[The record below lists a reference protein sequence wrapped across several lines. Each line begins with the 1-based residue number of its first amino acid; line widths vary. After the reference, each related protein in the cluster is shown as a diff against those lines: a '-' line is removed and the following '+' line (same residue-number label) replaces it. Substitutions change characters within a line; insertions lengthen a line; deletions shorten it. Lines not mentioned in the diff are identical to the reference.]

1 MDPKSQA
8 KKSKKLVSIIL
19 VITAIL
25 AIIAVI
31 VGYYYL
37 QINDVAPTQTKASQ
51 GCACYYVAS
60 SDSIKSCADADT
72 KEAFQFQVGTTN
84 SSNTCSATCDLAAA
98 SPLVS
103 SGTPLACRLNTFTA
117 TPGCVDISIENE
129 EEKRYANSVPTGK
142 DLNIKAKFTIPSN
155 STAQED
161 FYNSFSFV
169 INGEKKDFQVA
180 QTSSTGQGASKEY
193 VVETKLSDYANFDA
207 LTIQAIGT
215 SKTGAQIT
223 SDACNR
229 VITVEKPKVAAC
241 TQLESEI
248 INDDKG
254 TPKVSEIIL
263 STAAITDPKTVSVK
277 FTLGNNNTPLTT
289 KDLSSKLANNSLV
302 LSENFLYSTSNFID
316 NKSFSILNNEKSEI
330 KISAQ
335 VYINGQIIESSNCSG
350 TFTIPVFDGGK
361 DTTDT
366 DNDTPS
372 QPTDN
377 NNETPSEPTDNE
389 TPTDTGNTSDFIV
402 TKSASLACVERVTPN
417 NTVRYTITVT
427 NRDSESENVVRV
439 EDKLPLG
446 FSYKANST
454 YINGELQ
461 GDSGLVTVED
471 VGESQQI
478 TFAKTGGWNVAQSG
492 ILTIRFTATVTTDA
506 LTGGNLNEVVVV
518 PENIPENNNTLRT
531 SVSINVSQ
539 SCTSPETGLFDSA
552 ISKVILSVFIIILGT
567 YFYFSQNGLL
577 FSEKLL
583 TSSIGKFA
591 SKMSLKRNDPKKYFE
606 ETFIEKLEKDKKN

>member
-25 AIIAVI
+25 AIISVI
-31 VGYYYL
+31 IGYYYL

-51 GCACYYVAS
+51 GCACYFVAS

-72 KEAFQFQVGTTN
+72 KDAFQFQVGTTN
-84 SSNTCSATCDLAAA
+84 SSNTCSAKCDLTSA
-98 SPLVS
+98 SPLVTNA
-103 SGTPLACRLNTFTA
+103 TPLACRLNTFTA
-117 TPGCVDISIENE
+117 TPGCVDISIEND

-142 DLNIKAKFTIPSN
+142 DLNVKAKFTIPSN
-155 STAQED
+155 STAQDD

-180 QTSSTGQGASKEY
+180 QAASTGQGPSKEY
-193 VVETKLSDYANFDA
+193 IIETKLSDYSSFDA

-229 VITVEKPKVAAC
+229 VIAVEKPKVAAC

-277 FTLGNNNTPLTT
+277 FTLGKNNFTLTT

-302 LSENFLYSTSNFID
+302 LSENFLYSPSNFID
-316 NKSFSILNNEKSEI
+316 NKSFSVLNNETNEI

-335 VYINGQIIESSNCSG
+335 VYINGQVIESSNCSG
-350 TFTIPVFDGGK
+350 TFKIPLFDSGK
-361 DTTDT
+361 DTTDL
-366 DNDTPS
+366 
-372 QPTDN
+372 DN
-377 NNETPSEPTDNE
+377 NTSPNPTNNNNDIPAEPTDNG
-389 TPTDTGNTSDFIV
+389 TPANTGNTSDFIV
-402 TKSASLACVERVTPN
+402 TKSASLACVERVSPDN
-417 NTVRYTITVT
+417 SVRYTITIT
-427 NRDSESENVVRV
+427 NRDSESEKVLRI

-446 FSYKANST
+446 FNYKANST
-454 YINGELQ
+454 HINGELQ
-461 GDSGLVTVED
+461 SDSGLVTVDD

-478 TFAKTGGWNVAQSG
+478 TFAKTGGWDVAQAG
-492 ILTIRFTATVTTDA
+492 TLTIRFTATVTTNA
-506 LTGGNLNEVVVV
+506 LTGGNLNEVVIV
-518 PENIPENNNTLRT
+518 PENIPENSNTLRA
-531 SVSINVSQ
+531 SVSINVAQ
-539 SCTSPETGLFDSA
+539 SCTSPETGIFDSTL
-552 ISKVILSVFIIILGT
+552 SKVILSIFIIILGT

-591 SKMSLKRNDPKKYFE
+591 SKMSLKRKDPKKYFE
-606 ETFIEKLEKDKKN
+606 ERFLEKLENNKKN